1 MRLSHTGY
9 RIATAIATVAGIASV
24 LYLDRIT
31 KLWALTH
38 ATMPQLYTSWCIL
51 IVGINRSVAW
61 SDGSS
66 SSAWAT
72 LGVFCLALGGTIIAS
87 YGLIYA
93 LHYNRRYLLPMGF
106 IVAGAIG
113 NLYDRYTIGGVID
126 FILLHYNGISWPLFN
141 IADVAICIGGMLIA
155 RTILLERNPTQ

>member
-9 RIATAIATVAGIASV
+9 RIATAIATGAGIASL
-24 LYLDRIT
+24 LYLDRST
-31 KLWALTH
+31 KSWALTH
-38 ATMPQLYTSWCIL
+38 ATIPQRYTSWCML
-51 IVGINRSVAW
+51 IAGINRSVAW
-61 SDGSS
+61 SDGVS

-93 LHYNRRYLLPMGF
+93 LRYNRQYLLAMCC

-141 IADVAICIGGMLIA
+141 IADVAICIGGILIA
-155 RTILLERNPTQ
+155 RTMLLERNTPQ